1 MFIYFIIHQC
11 LLLFTYFFCQ
21 QQRDQTA
28 RQQFESRQND
38 SLAKL
43 VLKMSE
49 ECDINETQ
57 CEQLL
62 NESTHNVSFIAL
74 LYQK

>member
-1 MFIYFIIHQC
+1 MLIYFVIHQC
-11 LLLFTYFFCQ
+11 LFIFIYFFRQ

-74 LYQK
+74 PYPK